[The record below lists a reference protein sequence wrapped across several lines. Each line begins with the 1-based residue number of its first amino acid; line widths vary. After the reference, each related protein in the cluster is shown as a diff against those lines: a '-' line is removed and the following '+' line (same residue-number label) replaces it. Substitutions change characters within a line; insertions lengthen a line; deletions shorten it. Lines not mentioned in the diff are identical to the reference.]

1 MAKKKHLA
9 QITLLAAVL
18 AVGATGAAESDLV
31 LLEKL
36 IRIPSVSSNIVEVN
50 KAVDFLDGELGR
62 DGLYRQIE
70 TMPDGRRVL
79 FAANES
85 TKRPDILLSAH
96 LDVVP
101 EKDPSQFVP
110 RRENGRIYG
119 RGASD
124 CKEHVVLCARLMR
137 ELKGRVSIGAIFGSD
152 EEIGGMSTAFMLD
165 KGYGAAKMVIVL
177 DSEQFAI
184 TTRQKGLARY
194 VIEADAPPTHAGM
207 VKGAPPNAVRELILS
222 YEAAAAEIPNFE
234 DGTWRDVMML
244 ERVSGTR
251 EHAEM
256 EISVRCARKGGFEA
270 VENLLRN
277 KFKRDLRCLRKG
289 EAVLLDETQP
299 YLVAFRERMR
309 RAWPD
314 RKVDFYHLNSSTDAR
329 HLQRLNLPMLILGV
343 DARGAHT
350 ATEYV
355 EIPSLDEYA
364 TLIGTYLAE
373 EFSH

>member
-1 MAKKKHLA
+1 MSSRKHLVRIA
-9 QITLLAAVL
+9 LLAAL
-18 AVGATGAAESDLV
+18 FAVGVAGAAESDLV
-31 LLEKL
+31 RLEKL

-50 KAVDFLDGELGR
+50 RAVDFLNGELGC

-124 CKEHVVLCARLMR
+124 CKEHVILCARLMR

-165 KGYGAAKMVIVL
+165 KGYGAAKMIIVL

-184 TTRQKGLARY
+184 TTRQK
-194 VIEADAPPTHAGM
+194 
-207 VKGAPPNAVRELILS
+207 
-222 YEAAAAEIPNFE
+222 
-234 DGTWRDVMML
+234 W
-244 ERVSGTR
+244 
-251 EHAEM
+251 
-256 EISVRCARKGGFEA
+256 
-270 VENLLRN
+270 
-277 KFKRDLRCLRKG
+277 
-289 EAVLLDETQP
+289 
-299 YLVAFRERMR
+299 
-309 RAWPD
+309 
-314 RKVDFYHLNSSTDAR
+314 
-329 HLQRLNLPMLILGV
+329 
-343 DARGAHT
+343 
-350 ATEYV
+350 
-355 EIPSLDEYA
+355 
-364 TLIGTYLAE
+364 
-373 EFSH
+373 

>member
-1 MAKKKHLA
+1 MASKKHLA
-9 QITLLAAVL
+9 QIALLAVAF
-18 AVGATGAAESDLV
+18 AVGVAGAAESDLV
-31 LLEKL
+31 RLEKL

-50 KAVDFLDGELGR
+50 RAVDFLDGELGR

-222 YEAAAAEIPNFE
+222 YEAAAAEIPDFE

-256 EISVRCARKGGFEA
+256 EISVRCARKGGFESI
-270 VENLLRN
+270 ENLLRN

-364 TLIGTYLAE
+364 SLIESYLMD
-373 EFSH
+373 EFGI